1 MKMSKRFMAILLAI
15 VCCFTMSVTAFA
27 SNSGEIKEVQECST
41 SENSIQPYAD
51 QLLGT
56 ATTPINPE
64 MGTKWHY
71 YQQTK
76 KATGLIKRYK
86 AIMTTSGFK
95 SSTTVTVTIYNSNG
109 VSVMS
114 QVLSIQGN
122 GTAQALLNP
131 VSYINGDTVKVEW
144 NVITSNGT
152 SGDTGKLTVS
162 IYSY

>member
-1 MKMSKRFMAILLAI
+1 MALL
-15 VCCFTMSVTAFA
+15 
-27 SNSGEIKEVQECST
+27 ST
-41 SENSIQPYAD
+41 N
-51 QLLGT
+51 
-56 ATTPINPE
+56 
-64 MGTKWHY
+64 
-71 YQQTK
+71 K